1 MGVSF
6 KACLRRRGD
15 VMVGRL
21 CYVIFRRRYGVPIRH
36 RGDAPLRCLGD
47 VPSRRR
53 SVFHLRCGSNVT
65 GTYRET
71 SLRRPYDVL
80 MPGEELISKVL

>member
-1 MGVSF
+1 
-6 KACLRRRGD
+6 
-15 VMVGRL
+15 MVGRL
-21 CYVIFRRRYGVPIRH
+21 CYVLFRRRYGVSIRR

-53 SVFHLRCGSNVT
+53 WVFHLRCTCDVT

-71 SLRRPYDVL
+71 LLRRLYDAL
-80 MPGEELISKVL
+80 MPGGELNSKIL